1 MNADTSDLDRR
12 REFDALA
19 RQFRPDLFRY
29 AFWLSR
35 SRNLAEDV
43 VQEALL
49 RAWKAY
55 SDLKERD
62 SARQWLVTI
71 VRREHARIYERKQL
85 ETVDIADFEEQIAAS
100 ESDPDLQRMRR
111 ALFQLDDGYRE
122 PLALQVLMGHSVRE
136 IGGLMGLPEA
146 TVLTRL
152 HRARNKLK
160 QALGAGS
167 EGAGGQGDSE

>member
-1 MNADTSDLDRR
+1 MSAEISDLDRR
-12 REFDALA
+12 REFDALV
-19 RQFRPDLFRY
+19 REFRPDLFRY

-35 SRNLAEDV
+35 SRNLADDV

-49 RAWKAY
+49 RAWKSY
-55 SDLKERD
+55 SDLKDRD

-71 VRREHARIYERKQL
+71 VRREHARVYERKQL
-85 ETVDIADFEEQIAAS
+85 DTVDIASFEEEIAAS

-122 PLALQVLMGHSVRE
+122 PLALQVLLGHTVRE
-136 IGGLMGLPEA
+136 IGGLLGLPEA

-160 QALGAGS
+160 QALGSGP
-167 EGAGGQGDSE
+167 EVAGGQGDSG